1 MVRRPHLL
9 HGQPQAMPHL
19 NFGPCSVSSN
29 QHLAIHTGK
38 TVVSYPVMQNS
49 VNNYTTDFTLM
60 RSSLSC
66 IALHSCS
73 PLQANL
79 HAPKI
84 LCSSSHLCLR
94 QVKHAHCCRLYSL
107 VCSCRSN
114 LDSSERHLL
123 KIGAITKA
131 ANGDLKATQLG
142 QVLASLPVSLEFGS
156 SIAAAV
162 QHKCSHEVAVI
173 ACMATAAGNRVFQS
187 DCQPAQSAFAAKSG
201 DPETYLNIFEA
212 WLGTSR
218 NTAWCSQHRLISS
231 ALTAAEGLLTTVLAA
246 MAHCNLSDVS
256 FASSRHQTPR
266 SDVIMQSLTMG
277 FFQQTATSA
286 GSGHRSQGHFFIT
299 DDYLTNPTS
308 ALLYNRSTLTAAAS
322 TTSMVLFFSRS
333 MLADGRHVIAGVGQI
348 QSD

>member
-1 MVRRPHLL
+1 M
-9 HGQPQAMPHL
+9 
-19 NFGPCSVSSN
+19 
-29 QHLAIHTGK
+29 
-38 TVVSYPVMQNS
+38 
-49 VNNYTTDFTLM
+49 
-60 RSSLSC
+60 
-66 IALHSCS
+66 
-73 PLQANL
+73 
-79 HAPKI
+79 
-84 LCSSSHLCLR
+84 
-94 QVKHAHCCRLYSL
+94 
-107 VCSCRSN
+107 CSCRAN

-131 ANGDLKATQLG
+131 SNGALKATQLG
-142 QVLASLPVSLEFGS
+142 QVLASLPVSLEFGI

-173 ACMATAAGNRVFQS
+173 ACMATAAGNRVFHS

-212 WLGTSR
+212 WLGTNK

-246 MAHCNLSDVS
+246 MARCSLSDVS
-256 FASSRHQTPR
+256 FASSRQQTSR
-266 SDVIMQSLTMG
+266 SDAIMQSLTMG

-286 GSGHRSQGHFFIT
+286 GSGTRSQGQFFIT

-308 ALLYNRSTLTAAAS
+308 ALLHNRSTLNVAAS
-322 TTSMVLFFSRS
+322 SAGMVLFFSRS

-348 QSD
+348 QSDWVVNAARFDPQLASHYAATIQATDRKQFHVVFSSMPQNVSHRLGQACTLILGLKCMGPSSDFSGYEEACAKPVSLHLSTWI